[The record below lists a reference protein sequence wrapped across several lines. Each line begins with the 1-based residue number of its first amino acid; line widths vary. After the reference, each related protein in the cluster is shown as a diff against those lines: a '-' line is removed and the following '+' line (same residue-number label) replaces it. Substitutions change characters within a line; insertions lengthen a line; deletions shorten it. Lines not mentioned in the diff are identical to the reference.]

1 MSTMLEE
8 MAGRIKRESELRHG
22 GEGPYF
28 VGDVL
33 CSTCSGTCDSHAT
46 CPHTAEDESAMLMAR
61 WAVWQVRAALLPQ
74 ERAMSEAELKAIQDT
89 TDDERWVKYDKA
101 RQAFI
106 DAYWSLIAD
115 ASCVEKCE
123 NDAELGVEKC
133 EKKG

>member
-1 MSTMLEE
+1 MSKMLEE
-8 MAGRIKRESELRHG
+8 MAERIRQEAALKGRESMIACIACPG
-22 GEGPYF
+22 ACG
-28 VGDVL
+28 
-33 CSTCSGTCDSHAT
+33 SHVI
-46 CPHTAEDESAMLMAR
+46 CPRTDEDEGAMMMAH
-61 WAVWQVRAALLPQ
+61 WAVRQVRAALLPQ

>member
-1 MSTMLEE
+1 MSKMLEE
-8 MAGRIKRESELRHG
+8 MAERIRQEAALKGRESMIACIACPG
-22 GEGPYF
+22 ACG
-28 VGDVL
+28 
-33 CSTCSGTCDSHAT
+33 SHAT
-46 CPHTAEDESAMLMAR
+46 CPSTGGDHGALLMAR

-115 ASCVEKCE
+115 AACVEKCE
-123 NDAELGVEKC
+123 NGAELDVEKC